1 MNATARFR
9 VSKVSSPLLTISEAA
24 QRLGVSRS
32 TAFRAVKAGTFP
44 IRVIRFGQ
52 TNYVHRR
59 DVDTFLAGDASVWIK

>member
-1 MNATARFR
+1 MNASVRSR
-9 VSKVSSPLLTISEAA
+9 VSRVSSPLLTISEAA
-24 QRLGVSRS
+24 RQLGVSRS

-59 DVDTFLAGDASVWIK
+59 DIDSFLAGDASIGIK